1 VKLPAV
7 ISSEDVRAALDR
19 TGAVRQ
25 GHFLLTSGLHSDLFL
40 LCAQV
45 MQYPHELSPIAS
57 ALAAPFRDASV
68 EVVAGPAVGGII
80 LAYEVARHLHARAIF
95 AEKSGNGRMVLRR
108 GFTVRP
114 GERVLVVEDALTT
127 GGSTRSVVTALREAG
142 AEVIGAAVLVDRSG
156 GAVDVGVLVRALLTL
171 QVNAWAPADCP
182 LCRAGVPLVAPKD
195 ADGPP
200 VP

>member
-1 VKLPAV
+1 MPAV
-7 ISSEDVRAALDR
+7 MTPQDVHAILDR
-19 TGAVRQ
+19 TGAVRR

-40 LCAQV
+40 LCAQL
-45 MQYPHELSPIAS
+45 MQYPEELGPIAS
-57 ALAAPFRDASV
+57 ALAAPLRHASV

-95 AEKSGNGRMVLRR
+95 AEKGGDGRMVLRR
-108 GFTVRP
+108 GFTVRS

-127 GGSTRSVVTALREAG
+127 GGSTRGVVTALREAG

-156 GAVDVGVLVRALLTL
+156 GAVDVGVPVRALLTL
-171 QVNAWAPADCP
+171 NVNTWNPADCP
-182 LCRAGVPLVAPKD
+182 LCRAGVPLVSPKD
-195 ADGPP
+195 AAGPS